1 MAESAKPKR
10 RMVKRAETVRE
21 KAEKAGQQ
29 KPNKT
34 GILRLSLRYIAAPF
48 RWIGRG
54 IAKFGRLLG
63 KFKFFKVIGKILWP
77 TYFRESWKE
86 LRQVTW
92 PNRRETWQLTLA
104 VIIFSVIFGAL
115 VAIVDFGLDK
125 VFKKLII
132 G

>member
-1 MAESAKPKR
+1 MAEEAKPKR

-21 KAEKAGQQ
+21 KAEKASQA
-29 KPNKT
+29 KPKKT
-34 GILRLSLRYIAAPF
+34 GVLHLALRYIAAPF

-54 IAKFGRLLG
+54 IAKFGRWLR
-63 KFKFFKVIGKILWP
+63 KFKAFKIIGKILWP
-77 TYFRESWKE
+77 AYFRESWKE

-92 PNRRETWQLTLA
+92 PSRRETWQLTLA

-115 VAIVDFGLDK
+115 VAVVDFGLDK

>member
-1 MAESAKPKR
+1 MAKSAKPKR

-21 KAEKAGQQ
+21 KAEKAGQS
-29 KPNKT
+29 KPQQV
-34 GILRLSLRYIAAPF
+34 GILRLTLRYIAAPF
-48 RWIGRG
+48 RWIGRC
-54 IAKFGRLLG
+54 IAKVGRLLG
-63 KFKFFKVIGKILWP
+63 KFKIFRIFGKILWP

-104 VIIFSVIFGAL
+104 VIIFAVVFGVL
-115 VAIVDFGLDK
+115 VAVVDFGLDK
-125 VFKKLII
+125 LFKKLII

>member
-1 MAESAKPKR
+1 MAEEAKPKR

-21 KAEKAGQQ
+21 KAEKASQA
-29 KPNKT
+29 KPKKT
-34 GILRLSLRYIAAPF
+34 GVLHLALRYIAAPF

-54 IAKFGRLLG
+54 IAKSGRWLR
-63 KFKFFKVIGKILWP
+63 KFKAFKIIGKILWP
-77 TYFRESWKE
+77 AYFRESWKE

-92 PNRRETWQLTLA
+92 PSRRETWQLTLA

-115 VAIVDFGLDK
+115 VAVVDFGLDK

>member
-21 KAEKAGQQ
+21 KAEKASQS
-29 KPNKT
+29 KPRKT
-34 GILRLSLRYIAAPF
+34 GILRLTLRYIAAPF
-48 RWIGRG
+48 RWIGRLF
-54 IAKFGRLLG
+54 AKIGRPLG
-63 KFKFFKVIGKILWP
+63 KIKVFKVIGRILWP

-92 PNRRETWQLTLA
+92 PSRRETWQLTLA
-104 VIIFSVIFGAL
+104 VIIFSIVFGAL
-115 VAIVDFGLDK
+115 VAIADFGLDK
-125 VFKKLII
+125 LFRKLII